1 MENKMDNITA
11 TNKVIET
18 VADFLDTTTQ
28 ELSTKIELSLVD
40 DLGFDDLDLIDV
52 VIDIEDFIGHD
63 IASEDISYIETI
75 QDLIDVTLDYI

>member
-63 IASEDISYIETI
+63 IASEDISYI
-75 QDLIDVTLDYI
+75 